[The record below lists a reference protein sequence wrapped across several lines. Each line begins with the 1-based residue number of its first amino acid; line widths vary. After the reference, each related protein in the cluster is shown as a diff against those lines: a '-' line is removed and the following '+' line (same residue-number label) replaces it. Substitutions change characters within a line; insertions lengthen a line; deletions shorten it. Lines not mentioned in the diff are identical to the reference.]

1 MEKLQLMM
9 FEVLNFK
16 LKFSQKVIEQY
27 FNTVSARFG
36 GQSQI
41 EKEMRAFIS
50 DSQKQQEIIS
60 DTKHIAYDEFK
71 LLAQMQLRHDITKL
85 QRWIKENPNSPFLTG
100 YQIALKYLEEI
111 IKERKSY
118 ALPLQVS
125 EAEYNMIKAILG
137 SQIDDESD
145 LRQTING
152 VDCPTICMVFRTM
165 ICFNDNLLANKFNY
179 DEAKDTVKTIFKL
192 CVKCAV

>member
-1 MEKLQLMM
+1 M

-27 FNTVSARFG
+27 FSTVRTRFG
-36 GQSQI
+36 SKSPMEQ
-41 EKEMRAFIS
+41 EMRSFVS

-60 DTKHIAYDEFK
+60 DPKHAAYNEFK
-71 LLAQMQLRHDITKL
+71 LLAKMQLKYDIAKL
-85 QRWIKENPNSPFLTG
+85 QRWIKESPNSPFITG
-100 YQIALKYLEEI
+100 YKIALKYLEELN
-111 IKERKSY
+111 KEHKSFN
-118 ALPLQVS
+118 LPLQVS
-125 EAEYNMIKAILG
+125 EAEYNMLKAILG
-137 SQIDDESD
+137 SQIDDENGI
-145 LRQTING
+145 RQTSQG

-165 ICFNDNLLANKFNY
+165 ICFNDSLLANKFNY

>member
-27 FNTVSARFG
+27 FNTVTTRFG
-36 GQSQI
+36 SDSQI
-41 EKEMRAFIS
+41 EQEMRAFVS

-60 DTKHIAYDEFK
+60 DPKHIAYDEFK
-71 LLAQMQLRHDITKL
+71 LLAKMQLKYDIAKL
-85 QRWIKENPNSPFLTG
+85 QKLIKENPNSPFLTG
-100 YQIALKYLEEI
+100 YKIALKYLQELS
-111 IKERKSY
+111 KEHKSFN
-118 ALPLQVS
+118 LPLQIS
-125 EAEYNMIKAILG
+125 EAEYNMIKAILN
-137 SQIDDESD
+137 SQIDDESGI
-145 LRQTING
+145 RQTSKG
-152 VDCPTICMVFRTM
+152 VDCPTICMVFRAM
-165 ICFNDNLLANKFNY
+165 ICFNDSLLANKFNY

>member
-1 MEKLQLMM
+1 M
-9 FEVLNFK
+9 
-16 LKFSQKVIEQY
+16 KFSANHFADCAEHKAQNNQE
-27 FNTVSARFG
+27 R
-36 GQSQI
+36 
-41 EKEMRAFIS
+41 
-50 DSQKQQEIIS
+50 DKQES
-60 DTKHIAYDEFK
+60 H
-71 LLAQMQLRHDITKL
+71 
-85 QRWIKENPNSPFLTG
+85 KENPKSPFLTG

-111 IKERKSY
+111 GKEHKSFN
-118 ALPLQVS
+118 LPLQVS
-125 EAEYNMIKAILG
+125 EAEYNMIKAILC

-165 ICFNDNLLANKFNY
+165 ICFNDSLLANKFNY

>member
-27 FNTVSARFG
+27 FNTVTARFG
-36 GQSQI
+36 SKSQI
-41 EKEMRAFIS
+41 EQEMRAFVS

-60 DTKHIAYDEFK
+60 DPKHIAYDEFK
-71 LLAQMQLRHDITKL
+71 LLAKMQLKYDIAKL
-85 QRWIKENPNSPFLTG
+85 QRWIKESPNSPFLTG
-100 YQIALKYLEEI
+100 YQIALKYMEEI
-111 IKERKSY
+111 GKEHKSFN
-118 ALPLQVS
+118 LPLQVS
-125 EAEYNMIKAILG
+125 EAEYNMLKAILG
-137 SQIDDESD
+137 SQIDDENGI
-145 LRQTING
+145 RQTSKG

-165 ICFNDNLLANKFNY
+165 ICFNDSLLANKFNY

>member
-27 FNTVSARFG
+27 FNTVTARFG
-36 GQSQI
+36 SKSQI
-41 EKEMRAFIS
+41 EQEMRSFVS

-60 DTKHIAYDEFK
+60 DPKHIAYDEFK
-71 LLAQMQLRHDITKL
+71 LLAKMQLKYDIAKL
-85 QRWIKENPNSPFLTG
+85 QKLIKENPNSPFLTG
-100 YQIALKYLEEI
+100 YQIALRYMKEI
-111 IKERKSY
+111 NKEHKSFN
-118 ALPLQVS
+118 LPLQIS

-137 SQIDDESD
+137 SQVDDENGV
-145 LRQTING
+145 RQTSQG

-165 ICFNDNLLANKFNY
+165 ICFNDSLLANKFNY
-179 DEAKDTVKTIFKL
+179 EEAKDTVKTIFKL
-192 CVKCAV
+192 CIKCAV